1 MGPSAISARKVE
13 HGNPLVVLG
22 LRIKVSARAEALP
35 ATRARDRRCGS
46 SQIDN
51 VGFSARPSDDKRTKW
66 CSRIRAALRSGQLS
80 AGAAKKLTGAL
91 SWATSHMFR
100 RIGRAT
106 LRPLLD
112 HSHRRNPILR
122 EDARCSLTW
131 WLDVVERGVAEHA
144 AWEARAPAPPL
155 LLWADARGSP
165 ARIAAVLYADGSWLY
180 TDLAPDADVMRQFKA
195 RGDNQIAGLE
205 MLAVA
210 LGVST
215 WGRLIQGRSLRV
227 FSDNAVAEW
236 GFRKGA
242 ARELDHAA
250 LLDRHRDHVATL
262 CGDTPLIDI
271 TATSLTTMIR
281 ADASGGSTGAP
292 RRWWGWP
299 PTARA
304 RTSSRASS
312 SWRAVER
319 RDEV

>member
-1 MGPSAISARKVE
+1 M
-13 HGNPLVVLG
+13 
-22 LRIKVSARAEALP
+22 P
-35 ATRARDRRCGS
+35 AARARDRRCGS

-51 VGFSARPSDDKRTKW
+51 GGFSARPSDDKRTKW

-91 SWATSHMFR
+91 SWATSHTFR

-131 WLDVVERGVAEHA
+131 WLDVLERGVAEHA
-144 AWEARAPAPPL
+144 AWEAREPAAPPL

-180 TDLAPDADVMRQFKA
+180 TDLAPDPDVMRQFMA

-215 WGRLIQGRSLRV
+215 WDRLIQGRSLRV
-227 FSDNAVAEW
+227 FSDNTVAEW
-236 GFRKGA
+236 GFRKGT

-250 LLDRHRDHVATL
+250 LVHTFWLAMAALHVSVHIDRVPTGARRRGACVVVSYAKRADDNIADDPSRESYESLAILGAQIAL
-262 CGDTPLIDI
+262 CGTRRPP
-271 TATSLTTMIR
+271 
-281 ADASGGSTGAP
+281 P
-292 RRWWGWP
+292 RRRG
-299 PTARA
+299 
-304 RTSSRASS
+304 
-312 SWRAVER
+312 
-319 RDEV
+319 